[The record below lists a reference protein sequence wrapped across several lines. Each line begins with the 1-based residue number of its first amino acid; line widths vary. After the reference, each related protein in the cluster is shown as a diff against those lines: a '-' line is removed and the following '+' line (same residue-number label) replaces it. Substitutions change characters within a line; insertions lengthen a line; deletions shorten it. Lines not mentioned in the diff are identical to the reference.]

1 MYSNRITRNSMI
13 VKEIIVSIIAAAI
26 LSILMT
32 GLTFT
37 ITKKYNYKEKPEI
50 NSTQTT
56 TYTIRF

>member
-1 MYSNRITRNSMI
+1 MI
-13 VKEIIVSIIAAAI
+13 FKEIIVSIIAAAI

>member
-13 VKEIIVSIIAAAI
+13 FKEIIVSIIAAAI

-37 ITKKYNYKEKPEI
+37 ITRKYNYKEKPEI